1 MTKDPCRSRSESA
14 PAKSR
19 ASKSSAI
26 SRRDFLQWGA
36 LSAGAVGL
44 GLSTATASAAGETVC
59 LVVSP
64 ADPVASSEPVRW
76 AAQELSHA
84 LADRSITL
92 RRLDSISQA
101 SASGLSI
108 VAAGRTGPLAPAALK
123 QSALT
128 LPDSPECLV
137 LGPAHSNGRF
147 FQLACGSDPRGLM
160 YALLELADRVRFA
173 ENPLAVLKIQKPV
186 AEQPFND
193 TRSIGRLFVSD
204 VEDKPWFYDRDM
216 WPAYFSMLATQR
228 FNRFNLNFGIG
239 YDTLEH
245 VTDAYLLFAY
255 PFLVAVPGY
264 NVRAVNLPDA
274 ERDRNLETLQFIS
287 QQAVAHG
294 IDFQLGIWTHGY
306 QWRDSPNPNYTIAG
320 LTPEIHAA
328 YSRDALAALLQAC
341 PAISGVTIRTH
352 GESGVPE
359 GSYSFW
365 KTVFEGVPKSGR
377 QVEIDLHTK
386 GLDEAMI
393 DGALSTGMPLRLSP
407 KYWAEHMGMPYQQTA
422 IRELEM
428 AEANPHPQGY
438 YALSTGSRSFTR
450 YGYADFLREDRPYT
464 VMFRIW
470 PGTHRFLLWGD
481 PATSAAHAR
490 AFRFCGCNGVELFE
504 PLSFKGRRGSGL
516 PGGRCAYA
524 DSSLRPHWDWE
535 KYLYTYRTWGR
546 LLYNPEAAPDVWR
559 RSLRREFQAKAPA
572 VEASLAAATRI
583 VPIITAAHL
592 PSAANDTYGPEFYTN
607 QSMLDPSQWYPYG
620 DTPAPKIF
628 ANVSPLDPQVFS
640 RMSDFAGELL
650 HGERTGKYS
659 PIEVAQW
666 LEDLAQTADEQ
677 LTEAENL
684 NSSPEFRRLAADVRL
699 QIGLGRFFATK
710 FRSGVLFAIHD
721 QSGDRSAL
729 EESLNAYRRAREVW
743 SHLAEGARDIY
754 VLDITFGPR
763 AYQRGHW
770 RDRLAAID
778 ADIAEMAKRL
788 QSAQAGSAPSA
799 RVQAAIREAL
809 GRPHR
814 SAMPCVHTPPAYFT
828 PDQPLQLVLSVPG
841 TAKPNSVRL
850 YYRHVNQAEHYQTAE
865 MELQGKEYQAMIP
878 GSYAGSTYPLQYYF
892 ELKEGPEKACLYPG
906 FHPDLANQPYFVVRN
921 VPSGKAAAV
930 PFRVTA

>member
-1 MTKDPCRSRSESA
+1 MSKAPRRPHSEQAVS
-14 PAKSR
+14 
-19 ASKSSAI
+19 SKPGTSKPSAI
-26 SRRDFLQWGA
+26 SRRDFLQWSA
-36 LSAGAVGL
+36 LTAGAFGVGL
-44 GLSTATASAAGETVC
+44 SGTSASAAGASVC
-59 LVVSP
+59 LVASP
-64 ADPVASSEPVRW
+64 ADPVASAEPVHW
-76 AAQELSHA
+76 AVQEFGRA
-84 LADRSITL
+84 LADRGIAL
-92 RRLDSISQA
+92 RPLESMSQA
-101 SASGLSI
+101 PVSGLCI
-108 VAAGRTGPLAPAALK
+108 VAVGRTEPFAAAALK

-128 LPDSPECLV
+128 VPDSPECLA
-137 LGPAHSNGRF
+137 LSPANHNGRAI
-147 FQLACGSDPRGLM
+147 QLACGSDPRGLM
-160 YALLELADRVRFA
+160 YALLELADRVRHA
-173 ENPLAVLKIQKPV
+173 ENPIAALNIQKPI
-186 AEQPFND
+186 AEQPFNEA
-193 TRSIGRLFVSD
+193 RSIGRLFVSD
-204 VEDKPWFYDRDM
+204 VEDKPWFYDREM
-216 WPAYFSMLATQR
+216 WPAYFSMLAGQR
-228 FNRFNLNFGIG
+228 FNRFSLNFGIG
-239 YDTLEH
+239 YDSLVH

-306 QWRDSPNPNYTIAG
+306 QWKDSPNPNYAIAG
-320 LTPEIHAA
+320 LTPENQAA
-328 YSRDALAALLQAC
+328 YSRDALAAVLQAC

-393 DGALSTGMPLRLSP
+393 DGVLSTGMPLRLSP

-481 PATSAAHAR
+481 PVTSAAHAR
-490 AFRFCGCNGVELFE
+490 AFRFCGCNGVELYE

-524 DSSLRPHWDWE
+524 DASLKPHWDWE

-546 LLYNPEAAPDVWR
+546 LLYNPETEPEVWR

-572 VEASLAAATRI
+572 LEASLAAATRI
-583 VPIITAAHL
+583 VPIITTTHL

-607 QSMLDPSQWYPYG
+607 QSILDPSKWYPYG

-628 ANVSPLDPQVFS
+628 ENVSPLDPQMFS

-650 HGERTGKYS
+650 QGERTGKYS

-666 LEDLAQTADEQ
+666 LEDLAETAAARLE
-677 LTEAENL
+677 EAERGAARR
-684 NSSPEFRRLAADVRL
+684 SADFRRMAADIKL

-710 FRSGVLFAIHD
+710 FRSGVLFAIHE
-721 QSGDRSAL
+721 QSGNRSAL
-729 EESLNAYRRAREVW
+729 EESLKGYGRAREIW
-743 SHLAEGARDIY
+743 SQLAEGAKNIY
-754 VLDITFGPR
+754 VSDMTFGPR
-763 AYQRGHW
+763 PYQRGHW
-770 RDRLAAID
+770 LDRLPAID

-788 QSAQAGSAPSA
+788 ASVPSGSAASA
-799 RVQAAIREAL
+799 RVQAAIQEAL
-809 GRPHR
+809 GHPHR
-814 SAMPCVHTPPAYFT
+814 SSMPCVHTPPAHFT
-828 PDQPLQLVLSVPG
+828 PDQPLQLELSVPG
-841 TAKPNSVRL
+841 TAKLSSVRL
-850 YYRHVNQAEHYQTAE
+850 YYRHVNQSEHYESAN
-865 MELQGKEYQAMIP
+865 MELQGRNYRATIP
-878 GSYAGSTYPLQYYF
+878 GSYAGPTYPLQYYF
-892 ELKEGPEKACLYPG
+892 EPREGLDKAWLYPG
-906 FHPDLANQPYFVVRN
+906 FNTKLSNQPYFVVRN
-921 VPSGKAAAV
+921 ASAG
-930 PFRVTA
+930 